1 VASQFLV
8 DRDRIA
14 EYVRHDDGLPQALTA
29 ARLGDSD
36 EVTERQAL

>member
-8 DRDRIA
+8 DRTRIVK
-14 EYVRHDDGLPQALTA
+14 YVRHDDGLPAALTA
-29 ARLGDSD
+29 AQLGESD